1 MNLQTR
7 IYEKQGVLSESEKEI
22 IQGLLSSAKENSQLS
37 LKDLSKKLYVSESA
51 IFRLCKKLGLSGY
64 SELRFEL
71 LAASSV
77 NHQPNNNFIKEMAD
91 LTTNT
96 IKQFEARN
104 LTNFYIDIQTA
115 KNIYLYSTG
124 WQQELL
130 ASYISKELFL
140 LGKQTVLLPSALDE
154 LKMRGQFFNKG
165 DMLWTISYS
174 GNNSAIV
181 NELKKIRLIDDKLKL
196 VSLTKM
202 GSNDLATISDYSFFF
217 QTIDFS
223 YQNNGGGNPR
233 SCFSPAYI
241 LIDLLINGYFDWQ
254 QKKG

>member
-7 IYEKQGVLSESEKEI
+7 IYEKQGDLSGSEKEI

-64 SELRFEL
+64 SELKFEL
-71 LAASSV
+71 SAVSSIK
-77 NHQPNNNFIKEMAD
+77 NHPNNNFVKEMAD

-104 LTNFYIDIQTA
+104 LTNFYIDVQTA
-115 KNIYLYSTG
+115 KTIYLYSTG

-140 LGKQTVLLPSALDE
+140 FGKQTVLLPSALDE

-174 GNNSAIV
+174 GNNSSIV
-181 NELKKIRLIDDKLKL
+181 NELKKISLVGDKIKL
-196 VSLTKM
+196 VSLTM
-202 GSNDLATISDYSFFF
+202 I
-217 QTIDFS
+217 
-223 YQNNGGGNPR
+223 
-233 SCFSPAYI
+233 
-241 LIDLLINGYFDWQ
+241 
-254 QKKG
+254 

>member
-7 IYEKQGVLSESEKEI
+7 IYEKQGDLSGSEKEI

-64 SELRFEL
+64 SELKFEL
-71 LAASSV
+71 SAASSIK
-77 NHQPNNNFIKEMAD
+77 NHPNTNFVKEMAD
-91 LTTNT
+91 LTANT

-104 LTNFYIDIQTA
+104 LTNFYIDVQTA
-115 KNIYLYSTG
+115 KTIYLYSTG

-140 LGKQTVLLPSALDE
+140 IGKQTVLLPSALDE
-154 LKMRGQFFNKG
+154 LKMRGQFFKKG

-174 GNNSAIV
+174 GNNTAVV
-181 NELKKIRLIDDKLKL
+181 NELKKLSLIGDEIKM

-223 YQNNGGGNPR
+223 YQTDGSKPK

>member
-7 IYEKQGVLSESEKEI
+7 IYEKQGDLSGSEKEI

-64 SELRFEL
+64 SELKFEL
-71 LAASSV
+71 SAVSSIK
-77 NHQPNNNFIKEMAD
+77 NHPNNNFVKEMAD

-104 LTNFYIDIQTA
+104 LTNFYIDVQTA
-115 KNIYLYSTG
+115 KTIYLYSTG

-140 LGKQTVLLPSALDE
+140 FGKQTVLLPSALDE

-174 GNNSAIV
+174 GNNSSIV
-181 NELKKIRLIDDKLKL
+181 NQLKKISLVGDKIKL

-217 QTIDFS
+217 PTIDFS
-223 YQNNGGGNPR
+223 YKNNGGVA
-233 SCFSPAYI
+233 PAPVSLQHI
-241 LIDLLINGYFDWQ
+241 F
-254 QKKG
+254 